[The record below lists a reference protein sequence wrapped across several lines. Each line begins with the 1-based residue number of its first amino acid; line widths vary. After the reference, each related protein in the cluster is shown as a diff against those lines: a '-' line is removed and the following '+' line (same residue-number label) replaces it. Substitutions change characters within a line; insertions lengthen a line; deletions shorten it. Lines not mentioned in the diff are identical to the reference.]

1 MAKGGE
7 DLEETKVIRGLLAGD
22 EKALREFV
30 RGYEPKLL
38 RLVRRKAKPEDAEE
52 IVQDTLFAA
61 MDALPLYAGRSSLWS
76 FLCGIARHEIADFY
90 RKRRLKTIAF
100 SKFASLEQLV
110 GEMSGPEQRL
120 DRKEL
125 VRRIKMAMT
134 SLSGG
139 QRQLLQL
146 KYVEELS
153 VDRVAQRL
161 GMTFK
166 AAESALFR
174 ARKAF
179 ILAFEQYE

>member
-1 MAKGGE
+1 MPKEGGG
-7 DLEETKVIRGLLAGD
+7 LEETRLVTRLLGG
-22 EKALREFV
+22 EEQALQEWVRE
-30 RGYEPKLL
+30 YEP
-38 RLVRRKAKPEDAEE
+38 RLWRFVVKKMKQEDAQEV
-52 IVQDTLFAA
+52 VQDTLLAA
-61 MDALPLYAGRSSLWS
+61 LDSLPVWSGKSSLFSW
-76 FLCGIARHEIADFY
+76 LCGIARHEIADFY
-90 RKRRLKTIAF
+90 RKKRLKTIAF

-134 SLSGG
+134 QLSWV
-139 QRQLLQL
+139 QRRLLQL

-153 VDRVAQRL
+153 VNRVAQNL

-166 AAESALFR
+166 ATESALFR